1 MKTLPERLAERLRA
15 LGLEL
20 AEAQRERLIAYLDLL
35 QRWNR
40 AYNLTA
46 VREPAEMV
54 ERHLLDSLAIA
65 PYLPQ
70 GALLDL
76 GSGGGLPGVP
86 LAIAEPRRPV
96 TLLDRSGK
104 KVRFLRQCRLELG
117 LEQVEVV
124 QGDARE
130 GAEARFEGVTARALA
145 PLATLIPMAASWLRP
160 GGELLAH
167 KGGRVAE
174 EIAELPEGVAAALE
188 RYELPAAGGAGR
200 SILIRYRHD

>member
-1 MKTLPERLAERLRA
+1 MKTPPERLAEGLRA

-20 AEAQRERLIAYLDLL
+20 AEAQRERLVAYLELL

-46 VREPAEMV
+46 VRDPAAMV
-54 ERHLLDSLAIA
+54 DRHLLDSLAIA
-65 PYLPQ
+65 PYLPP

-86 LAIAEPRRPV
+86 LAIAEPRRPI

-117 LEQVEVV
+117 LEGVEVV
-124 QGDARE
+124 QGDASA
-130 GAEARFEGVTARALA
+130 GGEARFDVVTARAVA
-145 PLATLIPMAASWLRP
+145 PLAALVPMAASRLRA
-160 GGELLAH
+160 GGVLLAH
-167 KGGRVAE
+167 KGERVGE

-188 RYELPAAGGAGR
+188 RHELPAAGGAGR
-200 SILIRYRHD
+200 SILVRYRRD